1 MLRGSPRILLAPDK
15 FKGTLTAGEVADCLS
30 DGIHGVLPAAS
41 TRALPVADGG
51 DGTLD
56 VALAAQHTS
65 VQVVAAGSLGEPT
78 RVGIATRGSAAVIEL
93 ASICGLQALADGQRQ
108 PERCTTL
115 GLGLAMRAALEMG
128 FRRLA
133 VGLGGSASTDG
144 GAGMLVGLGARLVDG
159 TGREVPPMPQHLM
172 DVARLDVSTLLPAV
186 AEADLTFA
194 VDVYA
199 PLLGPHGAAHVFGPQ
214 KGADP
219 ATVQRLEQA
228 MTHWAKL
235 VQDAVPAADPYAPGA
250 GAAGG
255 TGFAGLALGGQLRSG
270 SDLCL
275 DLAGFDEA
283 VDEVDL
289 VITGEGRL
297 DVQTLLGKAPLKVAT
312 RAKAA
317 GVPTI
322 AVVGS
327 RSPHLSDRVLAEH
340 GFGRVYALLDEA
352 PRADRDLA
360 LSRRA
365 LRNIGARIAEDICQF
380 IPTLSGSE

>member
-1 MLRGSPRILLAPDK
+1 M
-15 FKGTLTAGEVADCLS
+15 V
-30 DGIHGVLPAAS
+30 
-41 TRALPVADGG
+41 
-51 DGTLD
+51 
-56 VALAAQHTS
+56 
-65 VQVVAAGSLGEPT
+65 
-78 RVGIATRGSAAVIEL
+78 EL
-93 ASICGLQALADGQRQ
+93 ASVCGLQALPDGRRQ
-108 PERCTTL
+108 PERCTTY
-115 GLGLAMRAALEMG
+115 GLGLAMRAALDMG
-128 FRRLA
+128 ARSLV

-144 GAGMLVGLGARLVDG
+144 GAGMLVGLGARLLDG
-159 TGREVPPMPQHLM
+159 AGGEVPPIPQRLM
-172 DVARLDVSTLLPAV
+172 DVARLDVSTLLPA
-186 AEADLTFA
+186 AATGADLTFA
-194 VDVYA
+194 VDVDA

-235 VQDAVPAADPYAPGA
+235 VQDAVPTADPYASGA

-255 TGFAGLALGGQLRSG
+255 TGFAGLAIGGQLRSG

-283 VDEVDL
+283 VGEMDL

-297 DVQTLLGKAPLKVAT
+297 DAQTLLGKAPLKVAT

-327 RSPHLSDRVLAEH
+327 RSPQLSDRVLGDH

-352 PRADRDLA
+352 PRADQDLA
-360 LSRRA
+360 LSRTA
-365 LRNIGARIAEDICQF
+365 LRTIGARIAEDICQF
-380 IPTLSGSE
+380 IPSLSGLE